1 MVEHPKGPENCYLS
15 TVHIATNINTVLIT
29 TAIRSID
36 TIVNTDSSQVVAW
49 FWAGRVSCLADLVL
63 KMSIF

>member
-1 MVEHPKGPENCYLS
+1 MVEHPKGPENCYSS
-15 TVHIATNINTVLIT
+15 TVHITNINTALIT
-29 TAIRSID
+29 TGIRSID
-36 TIVNTDSSQVVAW
+36 AIVNTDSCQVVAW